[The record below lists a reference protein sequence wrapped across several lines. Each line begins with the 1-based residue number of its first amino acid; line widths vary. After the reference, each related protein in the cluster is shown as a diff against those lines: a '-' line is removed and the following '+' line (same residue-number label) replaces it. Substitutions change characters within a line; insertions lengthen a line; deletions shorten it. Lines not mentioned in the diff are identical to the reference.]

1 MPHADCRQF
10 KRIRRATR
18 SRRTRLLERRAT
30 LKNSPPDDDRLENF
44 GSSNSRETSRRD
56 AFELVYI
63 FLFFFLSFS
72 LPRAFHFAGATAKLE
87 GVSSERTVNAEAT
100 NPPRGESTV
109 TASSVDRGGEQPR
122 SSVRSEFLRLCRV
135 SARRRLS
142 AGAAG
147 KSTAAGSG
155 GGGESTR
162 RTAVNRQGATIP
174 AGRARKRY
182 SAPVPADRSGQLAAR
197 PACY

>member
-1 MPHADCRQF
+1 MKETRESTR
-10 KRIRRATR
+10 KILRIAISGVRA
-18 SRRTRLLERRAT
+18 AT
-30 LKNSPPDDDRLENF
+30 LRGRFWTCLYFP
-44 GSSNSRETSRRD
+44 
-56 AFELVYI
+56 
-63 FLFFFLSFS
+63 FFFPLFLSP
-72 LPRAFHFAGATAKLE
+72 PRAFHFVGATAKLE
-87 GVSSERTVNAEAT
+87 GDSSERTVNAKTVLAT
-100 NPPRGESTV
+100 NLPRGESTV

-135 SARRRLS
+135 SA
-142 AGAAG
+142 GAAG
-147 KSTAAGSG
+147 RSIAAG